1 MPTDVTA
8 EFCRD
13 PEGFMRDNIVM
24 QWIQHDRDE
33 VISVGVKQ
41 IDDAVIDNKARGKV
55 CYFYLKPSA
64 PALSVYWCPY
74 QQNKLKSAMLGND
87 ALFALTVAVTG
98 CSVGLGSGSN
108 GAQMMCHANS
118 AEIGT
123 DWKPYGDAVS
133 AARQAESQDAQ
144 LRYKLG
150 QGATIASPVQYKAT
164 DTDTMV
170 TFFGVHGLGMPWHL
184 YGLSY
189 RKVGGN
195 RYFHGGVNS
204 Y

>member
-1 MPTDVTA
+1 MATDVTP

-13 PEGFMRDNIVM
+13 PESFMRDNVVM
-24 QWIQHDRDE
+24 QWIQHDKDQ
-33 VISVGVKQ
+33 VIQVGVKQ
-41 IDDAVIDNKARGKV
+41 IDGATVDNKARGKV
-55 CYFYLKPSA
+55 CYFYLKDSA
-64 PALSVYWCPY
+64 PALPVYWCPY

-98 CSVGLGSGSN
+98 CSIGLGSGGN
-108 GAQMMCHANS
+108 GIQMMCHVNS

-123 DWKPYGDAVS
+123 DWKPYGDAV
-133 AARQAESQDAQ
+133 AGQRQAESQDAQ

-150 QGATIASPVQYKAT
+150 QEAVIASPTQYRAADKE
-164 DTDTMV
+164 TMV
-170 TFFGVHGLGMPWHL
+170 TFFGVHGLSLPWQL

-189 RKVGGN
+189 RSLGGQ
-195 RYFHGGVNS
+195 RYFHGGVHS